1 MRRAAPSG
9 PTPAA
14 RRRGRLRGRLALTLV
29 VATGATVVAATL
41 GGWKARSPG
50 EGLPSAVGRAGEGA
64 GGAGSEA
71 AGAGSEAGGAA
82 DALVAASSG
91 LLPLRVPD
99 PRGGLPWGIRL
110 VHTTGSLVCLQV
122 GRVAAGQL
130 VQLGIDG
137 AFADDGRRHQI
148 SVDALPRWGVPETV
162 DNAECVASDE
172 TFAAEIDGLDRNALS
187 DPLGDTLPDGDRRL
201 ISFGMLGPHGLAIS
215 YPSTHGAVTTR
226 SVLRGLG
233 AYLVVS
239 DVRRGRR
246 LEGIGVAPGSDNPDD
261 LRPAGLTGVLTAI
274 TYRYGRR
281 TCVDNGHDGIVKLCG
296 LPGHP
301 LHGWKPSPEEGG
313 V

>member
-1 MRRAAPSG
+1 VPHPPG

-14 RRRGRLRGRLALTLV
+14 PRRHRLRGRLALTLV
-29 VATGATVVAATL
+29 VAAGATVVAATL

-50 EGLPSAVGRAGEGA
+50 EGSASAVGRAGEGA

-71 AGAGSEAGGAA
+71 AGAGSEAGGDDA

-110 VHTTGSLVCLQV
+110 VHTTGGLVCLQV

-137 AFADDGRRHQI
+137 AFADDGRSHPI
-148 SVDALPRWGVPETV
+148 SVDALPRWGLPETV
-162 DNAECVASDE
+162 NNAECVAPDE

-187 DPLGDTLPDGDRRL
+187 DPLGDMLPDGDRRL
-201 ISFGMLGPHGLAIS
+201 ISFGMLGPHALAIS
-215 YPSTHGAVTTR
+215 YPSTHGVVTTR

-261 LRPAGLTGVLTAI
+261 TRPAGLTGVLTAI